1 MNLSKQLPPEKRIKF
16 VSMIVWKLSNIYS
29 FLNECDSAIR
39 LLEEDLENQQLYYKD
54 HYKVKRPFYNL
65 AAREL
70 QIYASLLTNAIMVAP
85 EKMDYYWQQ
94 IVKLNKEPDKSVRP
108 VQLFPINGQLL
119 LELKASPQLR
129 ESINCQRQSDSNS
142 SNDNSK

>member
-1 MNLSKQLPPEKRIKF
+1 
-16 VSMIVWKLSNIYS
+16 MIVWKLSNIYS

-54 HYKVKRPFYNL
+54 HYEAKRPFYNL
-65 AAREL
+65 AAGEL
-70 QIYASLLTNAIMVAP
+70 QIYASLFDKCYHGSSREDGLLLAANSKTEQGA
-85 EKMDYYWQQ
+85 
-94 IVKLNKEPDKSVRP
+94 DKSVRP

-129 ESINCQRQSDSNS
+129 ESINCQ
-142 SNDNSK
+142 